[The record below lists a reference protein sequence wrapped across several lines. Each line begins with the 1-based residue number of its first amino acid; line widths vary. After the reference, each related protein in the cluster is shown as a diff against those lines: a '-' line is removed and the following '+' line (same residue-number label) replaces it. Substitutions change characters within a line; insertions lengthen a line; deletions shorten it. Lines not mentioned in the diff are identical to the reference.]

1 MTFGIESIQ
10 NIILVKTTIV
20 SAVRF
25 RIDCQGNVSCQIQI
39 ELKSIEIFSNVIEK
53 KSSEKLSDI
62 VQYFKYTECNTFCA
76 MTKPK
81 PVHIRVLFR

>member
-1 MTFGIESIQ
+1 MF
-10 NIILVKTTIV
+10 L
-20 SAVRF
+20 
-25 RIDCQGNVSCQIQI
+25 
-39 ELKSIEIFSNVIEK
+39 NVIEK

-62 VQYFKYTECNTFCA
+62 VQYFKYTECNTFYA